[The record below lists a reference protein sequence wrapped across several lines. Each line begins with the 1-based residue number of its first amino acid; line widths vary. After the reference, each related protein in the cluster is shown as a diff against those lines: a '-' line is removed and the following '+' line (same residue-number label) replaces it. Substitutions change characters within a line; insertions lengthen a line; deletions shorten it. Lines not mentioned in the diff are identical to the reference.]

1 MKIGFISQPFD
12 NGVPPNPGGSIG
24 MLTWELARRLSR
36 SCQVEVCAP
45 GVGPQP
51 PHEQLENVRFHRFRL
66 RPDRWLLDRPRGLKG
81 PISERND
88 IHSVL
93 YYPLYAL
100 RVANHLRM
108 SGCDIVHIHNFS
120 QFAPIVRLFN
130 PKAKI
135 VLHMHCDWLNELD
148 RDLVGKRLK
157 HVDAII
163 GCADY
168 ITNQVKTRFPQYGDR
183 CATLY
188 NGADIARFS
197 PRLEVPLEEER
208 KRVLFVGRVSPE
220 KGIHVLLDAF
230 KWVTEQEPKAQLRI
244 VGGPYIPPLSFH
256 VGRSSDPMVKA
267 LRRFYTLDYM
277 EYLRERAKGMPEN
290 CVSFL
295 GHVAHGD
302 LATLFWDADVFVQP
316 SVWGEPFPL
325 SVVEAMGAGLPV
337 VASRVGGLPESV
349 VDAKTGLL
357 VEPDNPVPLADAILH
372 LVRNKKRAQ
381 SMGTA
386 GAARV
391 RKLFSWEAV
400 TVRLRSLYE
409 ALTSGLPMAS
419 VCPASEYSRDL
430 SGRPQTSP

>member
-1 MKIGFISQPFD
+1 
-12 NGVPPNPGGSIG
+12 
-24 MLTWELARRLSR
+24 
-36 SCQVEVCAP
+36 
-45 GVGPQP
+45 
-51 PHEQLENVRFHRFRL
+51 
-66 RPDRWLLDRPRGLKG
+66 
-81 PISERND
+81 
-88 IHSVL
+88 
-93 YYPLYAL
+93 
-100 RVANHLRM
+100 
-108 SGCDIVHIHNFS
+108 
-120 QFAPIVRLFN
+120 
-130 PKAKI
+130 
-135 VLHMHCDWLNELD
+135 
-148 RDLVGKRLK
+148 
-157 HVDAII
+157 
-163 GCADY
+163 
-168 ITNQVKTRFPQYGDR
+168 
-183 CATLY
+183 
-188 NGADIARFS
+188 
-197 PRLEVPLEEER
+197 
-208 KRVLFVGRVSPE
+208 
-220 KGIHVLLDAF
+220 
-230 KWVTEQEPKAQLRI
+230 
-244 VGGPYIPPLSFH
+244 
-256 VGRSSDPMVKA
+256 
-267 LRRFYTLDYM
+267 
-277 EYLRERAKGMPEN
+277 LRERAKGMPEN

-372 LVRNKKRAQ
+372 LVRNRKRAQ

-409 ALTSGLPMAS
+409 ALTSGRPMAS